1 MLRFTGTRPPA
12 RCCPSGTGR
21 CLPGPYGLSYR
32 DVGYGVGDRVAG
44 EACTLEV
51 GLDLARL
58 VPGALHRLA
67 LRPSELEHV
76 VRLQNGDNVSDVA
89 RARLEPDGQLLVT
102 LRAAEQ
108 SATKGDVEE
117 LRERLAAIER
127 LLAGMA
133 AGGRPPR

>member
-1 MLRFTGTRPPA
+1 
-12 RCCPSGTGR
+12 
-21 CLPGPYGLSYR
+21 
-32 DVGYGVGDRVAG
+32 VW
-44 EACTLEV
+44 
-51 GLDLARL
+51 
-58 VPGALHRLA
+58 
-67 LRPSELEHV
+67 
-76 VRLQNGDNVSDVA
+76 Q
-89 RARLEPDGQLLVT
+89 QLLVT